1 MNSWKSRFSMLL
13 LKWAAATFLKRAVA
27 SSARGLWD
35 PLGPAGAGPG
45 ASGRSPTPRLG
56 GAAARVQT
64 ARQQPVLGGLR
75 GAGRRLGLTPR
86 SAPHAFCLIALSL
99 SFSLFALFPGALQA
113 ESAACG
119 SAPGLREAPPPAAP
133 PGLPPTC
140 VRRTGVSAALSLL
153 PPPATRCL
161 SWESLKRGSQV
172 YLLRV
177 TPGQAIVLVG
187 ASYPIPGS

>member
-13 LKWAAATFLKRAVA
+13 LKWAAATFLKRTVA

-35 PLGPAGAGPG
+35 PLWPAGAGPG

-64 ARQQPVLGGLR
+64 ARRQPVLGGLR

-86 SAPHAFCLIALSL
+86 SAPPRVLLNRTEPQFLTVCTVSRRVTGGKRRVDPRRGSGRPRRQPRRLGSLPLASAGPASALPSH
-99 SFSLFALFPGALQA
+99 FS
-113 ESAACG
+113 
-119 SAPGLREAPPPAAP
+119 R
-133 PGLPPTC
+133 
-140 VRRTGVSAALSLL
+140 
-153 PPPATRCL
+153 PATRCL

-187 ASYPIPGS
+187 ACYPIPGS

>member
-13 LKWAAATFLKRAVA
+13 LKWAAATFLRRTVA

-35 PLGPAGAGPG
+35 PLWPAGAGPG

-64 ARQQPVLGGLR
+64 ARRQPVLGGLR

-113 ESAACG
+113 ESGVWIRAGAPGGPAASRAAWAPSHLRPQDRRRRCPLTSPAPPLAACLG
-119 SAPGLREAPPPAAP
+119 SL
-133 PGLPPTC
+133 
-140 VRRTGVSAALSLL
+140 
-153 PPPATRCL
+153 
-161 SWESLKRGSQV
+161 
-172 YLLRV
+172 
-177 TPGQAIVLVG
+177 
-187 ASYPIPGS
+187 